1 MMDRRFL
8 LQVGSGAGLASA
20 HRAMAARSAQDW
32 GFRFEDNLW
41 NHDVHVRIQG
51 DIRPGTQ
58 LHGFGRGTVNG
69 VLEGEKIR
77 PLFGYFI
84 YSSFRMIKNPDNSYQ
99 RLLRELIL
107 YFDFTTGQFLD
118 EWDNPY
124 TGERVRVVDVANDP
138 FNVVFSE
145 YFPDP
150 PTFGGLNTEK
160 APRRPLILNW
170 QMWPNDFVV
179 LENDV
184 HLHYPSAL
192 RPEQWPRESPGP
204 MTRVSELYRYFIR
217 AADLADSGLTHIP
230 HNGAW
235 TRVTPWLP
243 WMLMD
248 QAPGHILYQG
258 MFTTARGDDELPPA
272 LVARVRDKYPKFLV
286 APETWVDPSLSSLE
300 NYQRFQK
307 PAPARKRAP

>member
-1 MMDRRFL
+1 MIDRRFL
-8 LQVGSGAGLASA
+8 LQIGSGAGLASGE
-20 HRAMAARSAQDW
+20 RALAARSVQDW

-51 DIRPGTQ
+51 DIRSGTQ

-69 VLEGEKIR
+69 VREGEKIR

-84 YSSFRMIKNPDNSYQ
+84 FSSFRIVRNPDNSYQ
-99 RLLRELIL
+99 RLLRELVL
-107 YFDFTTGQFLD
+107 YVDLATGQFLD
-118 EWDNPY
+118 EWNNPY
-124 TGERVRVVDVANDP
+124 SGERVRVVDVANDP
-138 FNVVFSE
+138 FNAVFSK

-160 APRRPLILNW
+160 PPRRPLILNW
-170 QMWPNDFVV
+170 QMWPNNIVI

-184 HLHYPSAL
+184 HLYYPSAL

-217 AADLADSGLTHIP
+217 AEDLANSGLTHIP
-230 HNGAW
+230 HNGMW

-258 MFTTARGDDELPPA
+258 VFTTAREPDELPSA
-272 LVARVRDKYPKFLV
+272 LVARVTEKYPKFLT

-300 NYQRFQK
+300 NYMRFQK
-307 PAPARKRAP
+307 PAQAKK